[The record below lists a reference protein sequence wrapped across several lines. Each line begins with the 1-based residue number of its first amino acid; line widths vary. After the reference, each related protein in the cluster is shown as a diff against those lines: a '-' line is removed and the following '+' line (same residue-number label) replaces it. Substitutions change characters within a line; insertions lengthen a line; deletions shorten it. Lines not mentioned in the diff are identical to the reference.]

1 MLFPF
6 NDEQLEFVYT
16 VLDPKHWAMK
26 FKKKQADVEVVK
38 EVAKELK
45 IMKTVICDIDGT
57 IDLEYVKGG
66 HYDPYIKTLRYCPG
80 VKEKF
85 AGMGSKR
92 L

>member
-1 MLFPF
+1 MLALF

-57 IDLEYVKGG
+57 ILEYVKGG
-66 HYDPYIKTLRYCPG
+66 HYDSVYKNAKILSG

-85 AGMGSKR
+85 
-92 L
+92 